1 MDRKILIPNHDG
13 KNESEELT
21 LIDNLVIVGANGS
34 GKSRLGSRI
43 ENQTTYRPVKRISAQ
58 RLLQVPDRAQQR
70 TLVQSLN
77 ELVNN
82 WRNRNVIELQND
94 YELALSTIFAQTG
107 KRNEDYVELCK
118 QSTTN
123 KIPPVPESSIEKLI
137 KIWNDVL
144 PQRQLKIEDNSI
156 SVIIPGGSQSY
167 IAKEMSDGER
177 VSLYLMAQTLSL
189 PENCVVIIDEPEL
202 HLHKAL
208 MARLWNRIEQERP
221 DCIFIYITHDLDFA
235 ASRVKAT
242 KIWVKSYNANLW
254 TWELVPNID
263 EIPEN
268 LLLEIVGSRRPI
280 LFVEGERGSYDH
292 AIYQFV
298 YPEYTIIPRGNSSK
312 VIESVRGI
320 RGNGSLHT
328 INAFGLVDRD
338 YKTDDEVSAIAKD
351 GLFVLDFAEVEN
363 LLLIPELV
371 KAVARNQAN
380 NEETEFEKVKQF
392 VLNELKKSFD
402 KVVSYRTS
410 LIVNFKLNAFDTKQI
425 GESDIKNAIGTLVG
439 SIDVSSIYQANF
451 ALYDKILKE
460 GNYEDA
466 LKYFNNK
473 GLLPQVS
480 GLLGLGSGQYAQLIL
495 RLLNIDERRDEIIVA
510 LKKYLPIIS

>member
-1 MDRKILIPNHDG
+1 MNRKIIIPHHEG
-13 KNESEELT
+13 IGSTEELN

-43 ENQTTYRPVKRISAQ
+43 EHNTTDRSVKRISAQ

-77 ELVNN
+77 ELINS
-82 WRNRNVIELQND
+82 WRNKNVIELQND

-118 QSTTN
+118 SLTTD
-123 KIPPVPESSIEKLI
+123 KIPLVPESSIEKLI

-156 SVIIPGGSQSY
+156 TVIIPGLSQTY
-167 IAKEMSDGER
+167 IAKEMSDGEK

-189 PENCVVIIDEPEL
+189 PENCLVIIDEPEL

-242 KIWVKSYNANLW
+242 KLWVKSFNANAW
-254 TWELVPNID
+254 MWELVPNSED
-263 EIPEN
+263 IPEN
-268 LLLEIVGSRRPI
+268 LILEIVGSRRPI

-298 YPEYTIIPRGNSSK
+298 YPEYTIIPRGNASK

-320 RGNGSLHT
+320 RSNGSLHT
-328 INAFGLVDRD
+328 INAFGIIDRD
-338 YKTDDEVSAIAKD
+338 YKTDEEVTAISKE
-351 GLFVLDFAEVEN
+351 GLFVLEFSEVEN
-363 LLLIPELV
+363 LLLIPEMI

-380 NEETEFEKVKQF
+380 NEEAEFEKVKQF
-392 VLNELKKSFD
+392 VLEELKKDFD
-402 KVVSYRTS
+402 KIVSYRAS
-410 LIVNFKLNAFDTKQI
+410 LIVSFKLNAFNTKEI
-425 GESDIKNAIGTLVG
+425 GEINIKNVAGVLVS
-439 SIDVSSIYQANF
+439 SIDVPTIYQENND
-451 ALYDKILKE
+451 LYEKILAE
-460 GNYEDA
+460 ANYEDT
-466 LKYFNNK
+466 LKYYNNK
-473 GLLPQVS
+473 GLLSRVS
-480 GLLGLGSGQYAQLIL
+480 ILLGLANGQYAQLIL
-495 RLLNIDERRDEIIVA
+495 RLLNIDERRPQIIDA
-510 LKKYLPIIS
+510 LKKYLPEIK

>member
-1 MDRKILIPNHDG
+1 MERRILIPN
-13 KNESEELT
+13 SEGNTANQELI

-43 ENQTTYRPVKRISAQ
+43 EHNTSDRPVKRISAQ

-70 TLVQSLN
+70 TLIQSLH

-82 WRNRNVIELQND
+82 LRNKSVIDLQND

-118 QSTTN
+118 NSATD

-144 PQRQLKIEDNSI
+144 PQRQLKIEDNTVT
-156 SVIIPGGSQSY
+156 VIIPGAEENY
-167 IAKEMSDGER
+167 VAKEMSDGEK

-208 MARLWNRIEQERP
+208 MARLWNKIEQERP

-242 KIWVKSYNANLW
+242 KLWVKSFKPNVW
-254 TWELVPNID
+254 TWELVPNSED
-263 EIPEN
+263 IPEN
-268 LLLEIVGSRRPI
+268 LILEIVGSRRPI

-320 RGNGSLHT
+320 RGNANLHS

-338 YKTDDEVSAIAKD
+338 YKTDEEVKAIAKE

-363 LLLIPELV
+363 LLLISELIMT
-371 KAVARNQAN
+371 VARNQAN
-380 NEETEFEKVKQF
+380 NEVAEFEKVKQF
-392 VLNELKKSFD
+392 VLDELKGDFD
-402 KVVSYRTS
+402 RIVSYRTS

-425 GESDIKNAIGTLVG
+425 GESYIKNAIGTLVA
-439 SIDVSSIYQANF
+439 SIDVSAIYKENHD
-451 ALYDKILKE
+451 LYSKLLSE
-460 GNYEDA
+460 TNYEEA
-466 LKYFNNK
+466 LKYYNNK
-473 GLLPQVS
+473 GLVSRVS
-480 GLLGLGSGQYAQLIL
+480 GLLGLGNGQYAQLIL
-495 RLLNIDERRDEIIVA
+495 RLLNIDERKPEIIAA
-510 LKKYLPIIS
+510 LKKYLPEVI